1 VAHWSRRA
9 VIQNSTD
16 GSSTNFYIFHQPLTR
31 KQKMAEQTYEL
42 EFDGY
47 WREPAVEGIPN
58 KSGIYCVFS
67 CVHNQAEKKV
77 SLKKLIY
84 IGESDDVRFRL
95 ANHEKLAD
103 WKKHVKQG
111 EVLCF
116 SFAPVPPTSRVRCEA
131 AMIFKH
137 EPPVNTEY
145 SEAFPYDKTTISI
158 AGKTTLLNTRFTVQS
173 A

>member
-1 VAHWSRRA
+1 
-9 VIQNSTD
+9 
-16 GSSTNFYIFHQPLTR
+16 
-31 KQKMAEQTYEL
+31 MAEQTYAL

-47 WREPAVEGIPN
+47 WIEPTIGSIPD

-67 CVHNQAEKKV
+67 CVYNQAEKKV

-84 IGESDDVRFRL
+84 IGESSDVKSRL
-95 ANHEKLAD
+95 ANHEKLDD
-103 WKKHVKQG
+103 WKSHVNQG

-116 SFAPVPPTSRVRCEA
+116 SFAPAPSASRVRCEA

-145 SEAFPYDKTTISI
+145 TEAFPHDKTTISI
-158 AGKTTLLNTRFTVQS
+158 TGKTNFMTKNFTVERT
-173 A
+173 

>member
-1 VAHWSRRA
+1 
-9 VIQNSTD
+9 
-16 GSSTNFYIFHQPLTR
+16 
-31 KQKMAEQTYEL
+31 MAEQTYEL

-47 WREPAVEGIPN
+47 WREPAMGSIPD

-67 CVHNQAEKKV
+67 CVHNQAEKTV

-84 IGESDDVRFRL
+84 IGESGDVKSRL
-95 ANHEKLAD
+95 AIHEKLGD

-116 SFAPVPPTSRVRCEA
+116 SFAPAPSASRIRCEA

-145 SEAFPYDKTTISI
+145 TEAFPHDKTTISI
-158 AGKTTLLNTRFTVQS
+158 TGKTTLLKTNFTVQRT
-173 A
+173 

>member
-1 VAHWSRRA
+1 
-9 VIQNSTD
+9 
-16 GSSTNFYIFHQPLTR
+16 
-31 KQKMAEQTYEL
+31 MAEQSYNL

-47 WREPAVEGIPN
+47 WREPAKGGIPD
-58 KSGIYCVFS
+58 KSGIYCVYS
-67 CVHNQAEKKV
+67 CIYDEAEKTV
-77 SLKKLIY
+77 ALKKLIY
-84 IGESDDVRFRL
+84 IGESGDVKTRI
-95 ANHEKLAD
+95 ANHEKLSD

-116 SFAPVPPTSRVRCEA
+116 SFSAAPSASRVRCEA

-158 AGKTTLLNTRFTVQS
+158 SGKTALLKTSFTIQRT
-173 A
+173 

>member
-1 VAHWSRRA
+1 
-9 VIQNSTD
+9 
-16 GSSTNFYIFHQPLTR
+16 
-31 KQKMAEQTYEL
+31 MAEQTYSL

-47 WREPAVEGIPN
+47 WREPAMGSIPD

-67 CVHNQAEKKV
+67 CVHNQAEKTV

-84 IGESDDVRFRL
+84 IGESGDVKSRL
-95 ANHEKLAD
+95 ANHEKLND

-116 SFAPVPPTSRVRCEA
+116 SFAPAPSASRVRCEA

-145 SEAFPYDKTTISI
+145 TEAFPHDKTTISI
-158 AGKTTLLNTRFTVQS
+158 TGKTTLLKTNFTIQRT
-173 A
+173 

>member
-1 VAHWSRRA
+1 
-9 VIQNSTD
+9 
-16 GSSTNFYIFHQPLTR
+16 
-31 KQKMAEQTYEL
+31 MAEQTYAL

-47 WREPAVEGIPN
+47 WREPAMGSIPD

-67 CVHNQAEKKV
+67 CAHNQTEKTL

-84 IGESDDVRFRL
+84 IGESGDVKSRL
-95 ANHEKLAD
+95 ANHEKLDD

-116 SFAPVPPTSRVRCEA
+116 SFAPAPAASRVRCEA

-145 SEAFPYDKTTISI
+145 TEAFPHDKTIISI
-158 AGKTTLLNTRFTVQS
+158 TGKTALMKTNFTVQRT
-173 A
+173 